1 MTNPR
6 SLYSRPT
13 YYDAVFGGWTA
24 QEFFFLLDCYHR
36 FSPQPLRR
44 VYEPAAGTGR
54 LLAEF
59 ARCGISTYGCD
70 LDVRSSEYC
79 IRRLSRF
86 ASASDIR
93 IADMRFFRPPVK
105 VNLAYSLISSFQH
118 LLSEECAQSFLTS
131 VSESLVPGGVFIL
144 GLQLT
149 PDGGRSSEPED
160 WVGFRGQSKIA
171 VRIDSVRYSE
181 ALRIDECEMK
191 SVIHGPRGRSRFR
204 EVLKFRTYTAKQI
217 LKTTRRIPGLELVG
231 SYDFTYDLNNPVAL
245 DQKSKDTLLVFRR
258 RS

>member
-118 LLSEECAQSFLTS
+118 LLSEECAHAFLSS
-131 VSESLVPGGVFIL
+131 VSESLVAGGVFIL

-149 PDGGRSSEPED
+149 PEGGRSSEPED
-160 WVGFRGQSKIA
+160 WVGFRGQSKIS
-171 VRIDSVRYSE
+171 VRIESVRYNE
-181 ALRIDECEMK
+181 DVRIDECAMK
-191 SVIHGPRGRSRFR
+191 SVIHGPRRRSRFS

-217 LKTTRRIPGLELVG
+217 VKSTRGIPGLELVG
-231 SYDFTYDLNNPVAL
+231 SYNFTYDINNPVAL
-245 DQKSKDTLLVFRR
+245 DRESKDTILVFRR

>member
-1 MTNPR
+1 MSRPR
-6 SLYSRPT
+6 SLYSLPT

-24 QEFFFLLDCYHR
+24 QEFFFLLDCYRR

-70 LDVRSSEYC
+70 LDVRSSQFC
-79 IRRLSRF
+79 IRRLKRF
-86 ASASDIR
+86 ESASDIR
-93 IADMRFFRPPVK
+93 IADMRFFRPAKK
-105 VNLAYSLISSFQH
+105 VDLAYSLISSFQH
-118 LLSEECAQSFLTS
+118 LLSEECAQSFLSS

-149 PDGGRSSEPED
+149 PEGGRSSEPED
-160 WVGFRGQSKIA
+160 WVGFRGQSKIS
-171 VRIDSVRYSE
+171 VRIESVRYSE
-181 ALRIDECEMK
+181 DVRIDECEMK
-191 SVIHGPRGRSRFR
+191 SVIQGPHSRRRFS

-217 LKTTRRIPGLELVG
+217 LKTTRRIPGLERVG
-231 SYDFTYDLNNPVAL
+231 AYNFTYDIDNPVAL
-245 DQKSKDTLLVFRR
+245 DRTSKDTILVFRR
-258 RS
+258 RG

>member
-1 MTNPR
+1 MSSPR

-24 QEFFFLLDCYHR
+24 QEFFFLLDCYRR

-86 ASASDIR
+86 DGASDIR
-93 IADMRFFRPPVK
+93 IADMRFFRPPEK

-118 LLSEECAQSFLTS
+118 LLSEECAHAFLSS
-131 VSESLVPGGVFIL
+131 VSESLFAGGVFIL
-144 GLQLT
+144 GMQLT
-149 PDGGRSSEPED
+149 PEGERSSEPEN
-160 WVGFRGQSKIA
+160 WVGFRGQSRIS
-171 VRIDSVRYSE
+171 VRIESVRYNE
-181 ALRIDECEMK
+181 DLRIDECEMK
-191 SVIHGPRGRSRFR
+191 SVIHGPHGHRLFS

-231 SYDFTYDLNNPVAL
+231 SYNFTYDLNNPVAL
-245 DQKSKDTLLVFRR
+245 DRKSKDTLLVFMRR
-258 RS
+258 P